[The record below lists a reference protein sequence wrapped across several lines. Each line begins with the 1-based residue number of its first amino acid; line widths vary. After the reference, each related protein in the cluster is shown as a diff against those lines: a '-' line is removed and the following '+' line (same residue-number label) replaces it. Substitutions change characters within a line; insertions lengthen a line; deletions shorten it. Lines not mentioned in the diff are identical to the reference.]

1 MKVCCHITS
10 RAAVVVCAPPHL
22 CRHSLPPRL
31 MAMCVPILN
40 SSFHVP
46 HVLSVPSPLLS
57 FSLCLFSLLC
67 FYNLLFSQASYS
79 KSSFIQTPFATL
91 QTLSWPSQRSL
102 STPFFSGN
110 LSFQTSFLLLAGR
123 CVPISSMAKSH
134 GAMAKGRTGMTGCNL
149 AEQWSVA
156 ARGKESFEDTALWL
170 ALIFRSTA
178 TDVFKGE
185 TFLLPGRVQE
195 SSPVFPIWWFLF
207 TLWKRTALLSL

>member
-1 MKVCCHITS
+1 MCVCVWVVFESLPHLDMKVCCHITS

-79 KSSFIQTPFATL
+79 NSSFIQTPFATL

-156 ARGKESFEDTALWL
+156 ARGKESFEDTAL
-170 ALIFRSTA
+170 
-178 TDVFKGE
+178 
-185 TFLLPGRVQE
+185 
-195 SSPVFPIWWFLF
+195 
-207 TLWKRTALLSL
+207 